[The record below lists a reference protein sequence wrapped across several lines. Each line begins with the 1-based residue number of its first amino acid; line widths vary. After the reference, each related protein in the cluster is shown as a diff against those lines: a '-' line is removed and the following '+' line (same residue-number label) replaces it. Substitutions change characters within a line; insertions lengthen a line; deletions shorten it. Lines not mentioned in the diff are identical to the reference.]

1 MDEEDG
7 ARSDGRPPR
16 RSVRDTEP
24 QPSRREQASDPRQGN
39 GVKRKSKNF
48 LLDDDEFEFEFLN
61 MDGKDL

>member
-1 MDEEDG
+1 MTG
-7 ARSDGRPPR
+7 VQTCALPIY
-16 RSVRDTEP
+16 TEP